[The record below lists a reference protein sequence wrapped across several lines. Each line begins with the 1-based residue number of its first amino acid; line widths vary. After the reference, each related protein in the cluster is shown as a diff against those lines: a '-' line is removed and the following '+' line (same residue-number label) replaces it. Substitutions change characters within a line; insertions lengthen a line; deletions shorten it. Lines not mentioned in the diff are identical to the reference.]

1 MKIERNFEYNDVDWG
16 RHLICPVCGNR
27 YEFKNPSA
35 TISFEV
41 PNLGTKSMSTI
52 IGLNSDWTDLTPG
65 STAIDRV
72 LVDGCGFYCSHHS
85 HPVKMILA
93 ENDHLEFLAELFMR
107 LGFTIKD
114 IKCAYLE
121 NDDRHDVY
129 HVYYFKNLTDKQMDY
144 LKFLYSTTDNPKDFR
159 DPSQCHTQI
168 EMFIKKDRGAA
179 VFAARWSYVTNVTVG
194 FGQRRESDLS
204 SCEFD
209 AMNKWY
215 EKHPDDRESANQD
228 DFATDRIFDFVPY

>member
-1 MKIERNFEYNDVDWG
+1 MKIERNFERGEVDWT

-27 YEFKNPSA
+27 YEFKNPIA

-52 IGLNSDWTDLTPG
+52 IGLNSDWNDLTPF
-65 STAIDRV
+65 SATIDRV

-93 ENDHLEFLAELFMR
+93 EEEHLEFLAKLFLS

-121 NDDRHDVY
+121 DDDKRNIY
-129 HVYYFKNLTDKQMDY
+129 HVYYFKNLTDEQMDY

-159 DPSQCHTQI
+159 DPSQSLTQI
-168 EMFIKKDRGAA
+168 EMFIKKDRGIA
-179 VFAARWSYVTNVTVG
+179 VFASRLSMMTNVTAG
-194 FGQRRESDLS
+194 FGQRRGPNLS

-215 EKHPDDRESANQD
+215 EKHPDDRESTNQD
-228 DFATDRIFDFVPY
+228 DFVTDRIFDFVSY